1 MVGVS
6 NLAKTTKRYRS
17 LLHYLSRHYGYNPNK
32 YNKKSGR
39 ATALQAFHPKVPVP
53 QYTLVIFFD
62 EQSSQTKVKKKK
74 TAKGATIKHDGE
86 MYISSSAPLF
96 LFVTWSAKK
105 YLKQAL
111 LGIRVV

>member
-17 LLHYLSRHYGYNPNK
+17 LLHCLSRHYGYNPNK

-39 ATALQAFHPKVPVP
+39 ATALQAFHPKVAVP
-53 QYTLVIFFD
+53 QCTLVIFFD
-62 EQSSQTKVKKKK
+62 EQSSQTKVKKEN
-74 TAKGATIKHDGE
+74 AKGATMKHDGE

-96 LFVTWSAKK
+96 LSVTWSAKK